1 MSLAEGVFLYTWL
14 KEWHRFFKC
23 TGITILTQLLPFSW
37 INEQSRLKKKRKRNN
52 IQEDQRCYR
61 SKECFFN
68 NLSLVDDD
76 DDDDMTVMPAVIMT
90 TRVTQKTVNAE
101 EFQLLSE
108 HLVHGDN

>member
-1 MSLAEGVFLYTWL
+1 M
-14 KEWHRFFKC
+14 
-23 TGITILTQLLPFSW
+23 
-37 INEQSRLKKKRKRNN
+37 
-52 IQEDQRCYR
+52 
-61 SKECFFN
+61 
-68 NLSLVDDD
+68 DDD

>member
-1 MSLAEGVFLYTWL
+1 MNKAG
-14 KEWHRFFKC
+14 
-23 TGITILTQLLPFSW
+23 
-37 INEQSRLKKKRKRNN
+37 LKKRNINN

-68 NLSLVDDD
+68 NLNPVDDD

-90 TRVTQKTVNAE
+90 TRVTQKTINPE

-108 HLVHGDN
+108 HLVHRDN